1 MFSFSLN
8 VLCLKKE
15 HLWRLCTH
23 QLCFLQHQSSCLHR
37 IITQVR
43 LKFTK
48 LYINY
53 LIYISSRKYSVLH
66 HEWVLTKDPLVD
78 GENFM
83 FNSYLDASYYFRYRF
98 LHRTWVLLLERLY
111 RKVIVLM
118 QKFFHVRLPHNT
130 IQSSPSFVILWF
142 LFGLFIS
149 LHLINLLFESC

>member
-1 MFSFSLN
+1 MISFSLN

-15 HLWRLCTH
+15 HLWQLCTH

-43 LKFTK
+43 LKVTK
-48 LYINY
+48 LYIILFNLY
-53 LIYISSRKYSVLH
+53 FQSKIQCSTPWVSGDERSSSK
-66 HEWVLTKDPLVD
+66 D

-142 LFGLFIS
+142 LFCLSLFVW
-149 LHLINLLFESC
+149 

>member
-1 MFSFSLN
+1 MRASIKATQFLLPYCGVVTGVNVLSRPGWLSLSNMFSFSLN

-66 HEWVLTKDPLVD
+66 REWVLTKDPLVD

-83 FNSYLDASYYFRYRF
+83 FNSYLDASYYFRYRC
-98 LHRTWVLLLERLY
+98 LHRAWVLLLERLY

-118 QKFFHVRLPHNT
+118 
-130 IQSSPSFVILWF
+130 
-142 LFGLFIS
+142 
-149 LHLINLLFESC
+149 